1 MTYFYVSSKDGT
13 KLDTSKPQEAKKITR
28 GNLKAKGVS
37 TGEDVENVS
46 LRSGHSARLVQAATR
61 RSPRKHP
68 TKPDRPK
75 R

>member
-1 MTYFYVSSKDGT
+1 MTCVCVISKDGT
-13 KLDTSKPQEAKKITR
+13 KPDTSKPQEAKKITR
-28 GNLKAKGVS
+28 GSMKAKGMS
-37 TGEDVENVS
+37 AGEDVENVS

-68 TKPDRPK
+68 SKPDMPK